1 MIQHGPIRENARD
14 FCLNYQQRR
23 VISLCDIN
31 LEPLVAI
38 SHLENGGKAGTDR
51 EQNMHHLG
59 EKSIPQ

>member
-14 FCLNYQQRR
+14 FCLNYQQRS

-38 SHLENGGKAGTDR
+38 SHLENGGKAKGNSGKR
-51 EQNMHHLG
+51 LKG
-59 EKSIPQ
+59 RS